1 MSIHASAKRPLALI
15 VEDDPFQMR
24 FGVVAL
30 EQAGFR
36 VHALADG
43 DDVVAQATTL
53 QPALVLLDIVL
64 PNVGGFE
71 VCEMLKASPATS
83 HIPIMVMSARRSPMD
98 RAHAEMAG
106 ADDYLVK
113 PVNPVALAVHA
124 RALVSRAT
132 AKVG

>member
-1 MSIHASAKRPLALI
+1 MSILASAKRPLALI

-36 VHALADG
+36 VSALADG
-43 DDVVAQATTL
+43 DDVVTQAIAL
-53 QPALVLLDIVL
+53 QPSLVLLDIVL
-64 PNVGGFE
+64 PNIGGFE
-71 VCEMLKASPATS
+71 VCEMLKSTPETA
-83 HIPIMVMSARRSPMD
+83 HIPILVMSARRSPMD

-124 RALVSRAT
+124 RALLTRTV